1 MARHRN
7 AGRTEKVVS
16 VNPATLES
24 VGEVEC
30 TRPDR
35 VAGIVRKA
43 RGAQAEWRDAGLAH
57 RVGVLKKAQQLLLD
71 RNDEFGRLIT
81 LEMGRPYTESIV
93 LEVEAALDC
102 IGYFAGHGRRHLTQK
117 RLPLHNVLFLRR
129 ESRVV
134 PEPLGVMAVI
144 TPWNWPLLIPM
155 GCIVPALLAGNA
167 VVFKPS
173 EVTPLVGAL
182 IKDLFRDAGVPE
194 SVFSIVQGRGN
205 VGEALVGAGVD
216 KVFFTGSTEVGSRIM
231 EQAGRTLTPV
241 VLELGGS
248 DPALVCEDADLEAAA
263 SGVVWGAMNNCGQ
276 NCNGVERVTV
286 HASVADRFIALL
298 ADRIRKLRIGNG
310 MDPDTDMGPLA
321 SEAQRIKMETVL
333 RHLRARG
340 GQVLLGGKPVR
351 RLPGHFFE
359 PTLVAWN
366 RKPSEPFQEE
376 IFGPVLTVTTVADDG
391 EAVRFA
397 NRSPFG
403 LAASVWTENPARGR
417 AIASRIEAGTVMIN
431 DVLVSFGITE
441 AGWTGVKQSGIGW
454 VHGDK
459 GLDEMVNLKYMN
471 RDPLSRGQKFWWFPY
486 SGEMTENLRAALTFL
501 FGKGI
506 ARKIRLAPRILWA
519 FGGYLLWNKKR
530 KKKW

>member
-1 MARHRN
+1 M
-7 AGRTEKVVS
+7 
-16 VNPATLES
+16 
-24 VGEVEC
+24 
-30 TRPDR
+30 
-35 VAGIVRKA
+35 
-43 RGAQAEWRDAGLAH
+43 
-57 RVGVLKKAQQLLLD
+57 
-71 RNDEFGRLIT
+71 
-81 LEMGRPYTESIV
+81 
-93 LEVEAALDC
+93 
-102 IGYFAGHGRRHLTQK
+102 
-117 RLPLHNVLFLRR
+117 
-129 ESRVV
+129 
-134 PEPLGVMAVI
+134 
-144 TPWNWPLLIPM
+144 
-155 GCIVPALLAGNA
+155 
-167 VVFKPS
+167 
-173 EVTPLVGAL
+173 
-182 IKDLFRDAGVPE
+182 
-194 SVFSIVQGRGN
+194 
-205 VGEALVGAGVD
+205 
-216 KVFFTGSTEVGSRIM
+216 
-231 EQAGRTLTPV
+231 
-241 VLELGGS
+241 
-248 DPALVCEDADLEAAA
+248 
-263 SGVVWGAMNNCGQ
+263 
-276 NCNGVERVTV
+276 
-286 HASVADRFIALL
+286 
-298 ADRIRKLRIGNG
+298 
-310 MDPDTDMGPLA
+310 
-321 SEAQRIKMETVL
+321 
-333 RHLRARG
+333 
-340 GQVLLGGKPVR
+340 LLGGKPVR

-441 AGWTGVKQSGIGW
+441 AGWTGVKQSGIGL